1 MNHHIWSVNVC
12 LEVGLLKL
20 HKKLDSD
27 VGEFAAEGE
36 SYRCSTKEGGRRRAS
51 RPGSKKF
58 VAVSVG
64 APTKNQ
70 PPILRNLQLRFLQW
84 VAAARLEKDTKRY
97 YQNGCRL
104 LQGTKLAG
112 VRLDKITR
120 DAVEALR
127 FPGSPSNANNA
138 LRSLR
143 RMLNKAKE
151 WHLLHEVPR
160 FRLFKEEGRA
170 LLLDDD
176 AERRVTSVALQP
188 LRDIVVIMRDTGMR
202 NARELYR
209 LRVENV
215 HWHSGLIFNPNSK
228 TAKGRR
234 FIPMSDRVVA
244 IFKNRCAGRTE
255 GWVFPS
261 KRKGKHIT
269 GGLVNKQWVAARKAA
284 GLPKDLVLYCA
295 RHDFGTYLLR
305 RTGNLKL
312 VMDTMGH
319 SDIPTA
325 MKYQHPELTIVREV
339 LNARDREEIARR
351 G

>member
-1 MNHHIWSVNVC
+1 M
-12 LEVGLLKL
+12 
-20 HKKLDSD
+20 
-27 VGEFAAEGE
+27 
-36 SYRCSTKEGGRRRAS
+36 
-51 RPGSKKF
+51 
-58 VAVSVG
+58 
-64 APTKNQ
+64 
-70 PPILRNLQLRFLQW
+70 
-84 VAAARLEKDTKRY
+84 
-97 YQNGCRL
+97 
-104 LQGTKLAG
+104 
-112 VRLDKITR
+112 
-120 DAVEALR
+120 
-127 FPGSPSNANNA
+127 
-138 LRSLR
+138 
-143 RMLNKAKE
+143 
-151 WHLLHEVPR
+151 
-160 FRLFKEEGRA
+160 
-170 LLLDDD
+170 
-176 AERRVTSVALQP
+176 SVALQP
-188 LRDIVVIMRDTGMR
+188 LKDIVVIMRDTGMR

-209 LRVENV
+209 LRVENI

-244 IFKNRCAGRTE
+244 ILKNRCAGRTE

-261 KRKGKHIT
+261 KRRAKHIT

-319 SDIPTA
+319 SDVPTA

-339 LNARDREEIARR
+339 LNARDRDGIART